1 MRNGGIVINPYA
13 VPSIIHYSFF
23 IIHFSVRR
31 GRRALRFVILWVLR
45 TREGVETLPYNPTE
59 TKV

>member
-45 TREGVETLPYNPTE
+45 TREGVETLSYNL
-59 TKV
+59 